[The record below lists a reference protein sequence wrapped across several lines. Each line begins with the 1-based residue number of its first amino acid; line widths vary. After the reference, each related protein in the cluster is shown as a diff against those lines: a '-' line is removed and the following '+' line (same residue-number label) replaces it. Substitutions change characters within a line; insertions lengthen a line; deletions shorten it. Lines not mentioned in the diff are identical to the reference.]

1 VTGAVSTIPA
11 SESYVASL
19 GGQHRWSD
27 AVIYGDLV
35 FTAPQVG
42 WDDET
47 GSLVAGFE
55 DQARRLF
62 DNLKSLLE
70 QAGSSLADVV
80 VTRIYLTSE
89 EYYQTLDKI
98 YHEYLP
104 VEPPARPDV
113 VVEPHLGGA
122 LVSLEVVAIRRS

>member
-1 VTGAVSTIPA
+1 MKGTVQTIPA

-19 GGQHRWSD
+19 GGKHRWSD

-35 FTAPQVG
+35 FTSPQVG
-42 WDDET
+42 WDEEA
-47 GSLVAGFE
+47 GSLVAEFE
-55 DQARRLF
+55 PQARRLF
-62 DNLKSLLE
+62 DNLRSLLE

-89 EYYQTLDKI
+89 EYYHTLDSV
-98 YHEYLP
+98 YHDYLP
-104 VEPPARPDV
+104 VDPPARPDV

-122 LVSLEVVAIRRS
+122 LVSLEVVAIRR